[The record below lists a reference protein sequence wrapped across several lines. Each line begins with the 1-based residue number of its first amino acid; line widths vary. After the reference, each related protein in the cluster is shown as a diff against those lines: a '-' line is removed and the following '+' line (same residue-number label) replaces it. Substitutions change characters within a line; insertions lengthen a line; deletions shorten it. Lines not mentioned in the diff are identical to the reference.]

1 MHYGLGLRPCRIGRW
16 TAGDRVGL
24 RSGRV
29 SFLSWPLFSRFVMN
43 PCLSYRDERRKTAVA
58 SPPLS
63 ISVARVM
70 PGFPF
75 VRCGKN
81 QWRGPRPA
89 KGRVTLFRSIRL
101 SDRQNDG
108 VDIGARVGERPC
120 GQIVP
125 FHPAIG
131 GAALLDDPMKGTVP
145 LVVAKLRARA
155 HQRNQYAA
163 GFQEAEG
170 MADMIEVPAPDKG
183 GVKSDAVIHG
193 T

>member
-1 MHYGLGLRPCRIGRW
+1 MRISDW
-16 TAGDRVGL
+16 SSDVC
-24 RSGRV
+24 S
-29 SFLSWPLFSRFVMN
+29 S
-43 PCLSYRDERRKTAVA
+43 D
-58 SPPLS
+58 LS
-63 ISVARVM
+63 IIVAIVI
-70 PGFPF
+70 PSLPF

-89 KGRVTLFRSIRL
+89 KGRGPLFRSIRL

-155 HQRNQYAA
+155 PHRNQYAP
-163 GFQEAEG
+163 GVQEAERT
-170 MADMIEVPAPDKG
+170 EKRRG
-183 GVKSDAVIHG
+183 GQEGVRTGNSRW
-193 T
+193 